1 MSKLAEHQEIM
12 DHFEYLQ
19 KLVDSAYDR
28 LNTLETEYDKLKSE
42 NAQLVAIIRDMAIK
56 ELENE

>member
-1 MSKLAEHQEIM
+1 MSKLAQHQEIM

-28 LNTLETEYDKLKSE
+28 LHVLETEYEKLKAE
-42 NAQLVAIIRDMAIK
+42 NAQLVSIIRDMAMK
-56 ELENE
+56 ELANA

>member
-12 DHFEYLQ
+12 THFDHLQ
-19 KLVDSAYDR
+19 KAIDSAYDR

>member
-1 MSKLAEHQEIM
+1 M

>member
-1 MSKLAEHQEIM
+1 MSKLAQHQEIM

>member
-1 MSKLAEHQEIM
+1 MSKLAQHQEIM
-12 DHFEYLQ
+12 DHFDHLQ
-19 KLVDSAYDR
+19 KAIDSAYDR

>member
-1 MSKLAEHQEIM
+1 MSKLAQHQEIM

-42 NAQLVAIIRDMAIK
+42 NAQLVAIIRDMAMK
-56 ELENE
+56 ELSNA